1 MTYPGNSLR
10 RELENRWELDIPE
23 YEYSPI
29 DRDAQ
34 EQRFLILHPCPGDKS
49 DPQNHV
55 RCSIEVRPLAK
66 AGSFIAIRD
75 SRGYRLLRDVIEI
88 DGKGLVV
95 PVALEVF
102 LRYFR
107 GHRLPV
113 TLWIRYIC
121 LEEFSSA
128 EDQKEYWTRDFLDSM
143 YARAT
148 QVVSMTEVVTELL
161 ERGIVEK
168 RIQSKYR
175 KWDKTWHYIQDKS
188 EPPFRFTLPKIYPIK
203 LGKSPSNDATVTN
216 LDYVPLDMLV
226 GEIRIL
232 VVTPSEDR
240 EAPVIAHLAHC
251 PMVCE
256 VSYHALSY
264 TWGNAG
270 DTVEIVV
277 NGHRMQVR
285 RNLEQALR
293 TIRSKEVSMPIWI
306 DALCIDQLNVAE
318 RTRQVARMF
327 DIYDRASQVI
337 CYVGEHSDETDMA
350 LDFVKPMDQ
359 LKIEMNKKG
368 EYNIGKEGNKIG
380 PDLYPARCAALY
392 KFMCRPYFRRV
403 WVVQEVAI
411 SSDPAVIVD
420 NRKAVAFGSL
430 DAAAYNLQAMIAFNP
445 VLRTQMMSA
454 DPQLHQFGL
463 SYDELIFIRK
473 LFYFRH
479 LMAGGEL
486 YSPFFS
492 PTVRKDSPGFLEAAI
507 LTRDFQATDG
517 RDKIF
522 ALWNLA
528 QDKEGLNFKLDYNK
542 SRQQVFVDFATA
554 WSRQH
559 GSLDIIAASEP
570 WHNVDKFYSLVP
582 SWCPDWTVPAAT
594 SCLVRRERIPM
605 RPMRLMDDL
614 DGELYSADGG
624 IGQLRDFEELFSFN
638 KGILDCRGVILD
650 EIDEIIEDPGR
661 MPSRHVFHP
670 PDPDA
675 FYKFQEW
682 TAAIPK
688 IYQDREANPYDDPLQ
703 AAIAMFHGDVTSAWN
718 CRGQDPEKLE
728 ALSARLNKTK
738 EQSAWLHYDC
748 ITAKSRH
755 IPTHEWPF
763 SYEGRWWFDIVQSV
777 LRGRTLCITKKGY
790 MALLPSYI
798 SEKTF
803 DKPWLLAVIATCSVP
818 VLLQEVDSVDGKT
831 VYRFGG
837 TCFVQGWMEG
847 EMLMRPE
854 DSVSPA
860 GFWFT
865 DETRRNALHIR

>member
-1 MTYPGNSLR
+1 MKYPGNTLR
-10 RELENRWELDIPE
+10 KELEDCWELDVPA
-23 YEYSPI
+23 YEYTPI

-34 EQRFLILHPCPGDKS
+34 EQRFLVLHPCPGDKS
-49 DPQNHV
+49 DPENHV
-55 RCSIEVRPLAK
+55 RCSIEIRPLAK

-75 SRGYRLLRDVIEI
+75 SRGYRLIQDAIEI

-95 PVALEVF
+95 PAAVEVF

-113 TLWIRYIC
+113 TLWIRHIC

-128 EDQKEYWTRDFLDSM
+128 EDQKGYWTREFLDSM

-161 ERGIVEK
+161 ERGMVE
-168 RIQSKYR
+168 RRTQSKYR
-175 KWDKTWHYIQDKS
+175 EWNKAWHYIDDESKPSFQ
-188 EPPFRFTLPKIYPIK
+188 FTLPKIYPIK
-203 LGKSPSNDATVTN
+203 LGKSPSNDAPVTN
-216 LDYVPLDMLV
+216 HDYVPLDMLV

-256 VSYHALSY
+256 VRYHALSY
-264 TWGNAG
+264 TWGNPG

-277 NGHRMQVR
+277 NDQKMQVR

-293 TIRSKEVSMPIWI
+293 TIRSKKVAMPIWI

-337 CYVGEHSDETDMA
+337 CY
-350 LDFVKPMDQ
+350 PMDQ
-359 LKIEMNKKG
+359 LKVEMNKKG
-368 EYNIGKEGNKIG
+368 EYDIGKEGNKIG
-380 PDLYPARCAALY
+380 PDVYPARCAALY
-392 KFMCRPYFRRV
+392 KFMCRPYLRRV
-403 WVVQEVAI
+403 WVVQEVAT
-411 SSDPAVIVD
+411 SSDPAVIVG
-420 NRKAVAFGSL
+420 NRKAVGFGSL

-445 VLRTQMMSA
+445 VLRTQMTAA
-454 DPQLHQFGL
+454 DPQLGQFGL

-479 LMAGGEL
+479 LMAGGKL
-486 YSPFFS
+486 YSSFFS

-528 QDKEGLNFKLDYNK
+528 RDKKGLDFKLDYNQ
-542 SRQQVFVDFATA
+542 SRQQVFIDFATA

-605 RPMRLMDDL
+605 RRMMLMDDL

-624 IGQLRDFEELFSFN
+624 VGQLRDFEEFFSFN
-638 KGILDCRGVILD
+638 KGIINCRGVILD
-650 EIDEIIEDPGR
+650 EIDDIIKDSGE
-661 MPSRHVFHP
+661 MPSGHIFQP

-682 TAAIPK
+682 TAAIPN
-688 IYQDREANPYDDPLQ
+688 IYKDREANPYDDPLQ
-703 AAIAMFHGDVTSAWN
+703 AAIAMFHGDVTSAWERRDRN
-718 CRGQDPEKLE
+718 PEKLE
-728 ALSARLNKTK
+728 ALGARFNKTK
-738 EQSAWLHYDC
+738 DQNAWHNYDC

-755 IPTHEWPF
+755 IPTQGAPY
-763 SYEGRWWFDIVQSV
+763 SYEGRPWFDIVQSV

-818 VLLQEVDSVDGKT
+818 VLLQEVDSVDGET

-847 EMLMRPE
+847 EMLMKLG
-854 DSVSPA
+854 DSASPA
-860 GFWFT
+860 EFWLT
-865 DETRRNALHIR
+865 DEARSSKLYVR